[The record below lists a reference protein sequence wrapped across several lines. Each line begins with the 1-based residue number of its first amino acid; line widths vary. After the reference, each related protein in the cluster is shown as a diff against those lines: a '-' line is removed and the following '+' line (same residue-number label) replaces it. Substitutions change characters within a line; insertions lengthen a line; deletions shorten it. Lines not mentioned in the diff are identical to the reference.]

1 MFREAMLTVVV
12 VAASGGGVGAQE
24 FKIAKADVEF
34 KEGFDFTQY
43 TTYAWKESQEPLP
56 NAANQAAMT
65 LAIDDGLRKKKL
77 VRVEDEPDLEVRF
90 FTRIETRS
98 KATGYQGGAAV
109 EQSNKRTMVRVD
121 KSRTGQ
127 LTIELY
133 DPKART
139 VVWKGTDSE
148 PLGHSNQDEG
158 VIRTIVARILR
169 EYPPRKK

>member
-1 MFREAMLTVVV
+1 MSRGAILAFA
-12 VAASGGGVGAQE
+12 VAGSSGWAAGQE
-24 FKIAKADVEF
+24 FKIAKAAVEF
-34 KEGFDFTQY
+34 KEGFDFSQY
-43 TTYAWKESQEPLP
+43 ETYAWKESQEPLP
-56 NAANQAAMT
+56 DQANQISMT

-77 VRVEDEPDLEVRF
+77 EKVDAEPDLEVRF
-90 FTRIETRS
+90 YTRVETSS

-109 EQSNKRTMVRVD
+109 EPSNQRTMVRVD
-121 KSRTGQ
+121 RTKTGQ

-133 DPKART
+133 DPNAKT

-169 EYPPRKK
+169 EYPPRQK

>member
-1 MFREAMLTVVV
+1 MFREAMLTAVV
-12 VAASGGGVGAQE
+12 VAGSGGGVGAQE

-34 KEGFDFTQY
+34 KEGFDFSQY

-56 NAANQAAMT
+56 NAANDAAMT

-90 FTRIETRS
+90 YTHVESKS
-98 KATGYQGGAAV
+98 KATGYQGGAV
-109 EQSNKRTMVRVD
+109 IESTNQRTMVRVD
-121 KSRTGQ
+121 RSRTGQ

-148 PLGHSNQDEG
+148 PLGSDNHSEG